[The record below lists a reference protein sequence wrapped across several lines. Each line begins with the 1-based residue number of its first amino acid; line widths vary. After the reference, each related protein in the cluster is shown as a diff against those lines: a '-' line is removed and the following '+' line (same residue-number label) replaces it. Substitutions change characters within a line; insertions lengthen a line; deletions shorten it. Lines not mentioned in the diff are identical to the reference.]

1 VRVASITRH
10 TFLKLVPWQVI
21 HELSENSLADI
32 HPSLSAIAAE
42 ASALTV
48 FRRKNFQIEK
58 SAFPPNQLIPY
69 WLLVG

>member
-10 TFLKLVPWQVI
+10 TFLKLVPWQVV
-21 HELSENSLADI
+21 HKLSENSLADI

-42 ASALTV
+42 ASAPGIPPE
-48 FRRKNFQIEK
+48 NSQIEK
-58 SAFPPNQLIPY
+58 SALPRNQLIPY